1 MIATVRIPHVEDDWR
16 VFAVSDIHGVVSG
29 FLAALREAGIVDA
42 KGHWSAPPRTA
53 LVGCGDYVDRG
64 TDVVG
69 LLRLLRRLE
78 EESAA
83 AGGRALFARG
93 NHEEMAVRGAAA
105 EPAWLDLWRRYGGV
119 ETLRSYDCGPD
130 CDADPAQIARAMEA
144 ADPGVLGW
152 LAGLPEAVRWR
163 DVLLVHGGLVPGY
176 ATADLGEATGDHL
189 WIRAGF
195 YAADRD
201 NGSFDAYTADGIER
215 VVFGHTPQ
223 DGGPTLF
230 HDGRSICIDTNAV
243 GNPHVPAAMTRM
255 LTLLE
260 LRQGPAFDT
269 QDAIIVPTAD
279 APERFRDAT
288 DP

>member
-1 MIATVRIPHVEDDWR
+1 MSGERIPQIPEDWT

-29 FLAALREAGIVDA
+29 FLAALRQAGIVDA
-42 KGHWSAPPRTA
+42 EGHWSAPPRTA

-64 TDVVG
+64 NDVVG
-69 LLRLLRRLE
+69 LLRLMRRLE
-78 EESAA
+78 EEATI
-83 AGGRALFARG
+83 AGGQALFARG

-105 EPAWLDLWRRYGGV
+105 EPSWLDSWMRYRGV
-119 ETLRSYDCGPD
+119 ATLRSYGCGPG
-130 CDADPAQIARAMEA
+130 CSGDPAQIRTAMEE

-163 DVLLVHGGLVPGY
+163 DVLLLHGGLVPGY
-176 ATADLGEATGDHL
+176 ATADLGAATDDHL

-201 NGSFDAYTADGIER
+201 DGSFDAYSADGIER

-243 GNPHVPAAMTRM
+243 GNPDLPATTARL

-260 LRQGPAFDT
+260 LKEGPAFDT
-269 QDAIIVPTAD
+269 RDAISVPTAD
-279 APERFRDAT
+279 APERYRD
-288 DP
+288 